1 MLNFKTLP
9 LFCCKTCIVFVLSI
23 MRGSSRSLVLPVMR
37 RTVISASVLAIAI
50 ILLAPNI
57 IITNAQQQ
65 QQQPL
70 ISQPS
75 PVQVT
80 QNGTTTLFQ
89 STTDG
94 IRLNVPEGWI
104 IQDVN
109 NTGSTF
115 SEESRQGYGILAQ
128 LCPQELLQQ
137 QQEQQRTAL
146 SNISRSRDTVRC
158 QGSGGDIIHIVRY
171 PDLDVR
177 LQEVSSNITAYNN
190 MTIDN
195 ILLYHMQKLE
205 QVGYSRI
212 QIVNSTDTTLNV
224 TNAQTNQIIATV
236 PARLV
241 EVTYSTAS
249 APNVIREGYFMLTA
263 TDETRPNIGITKGYS
278 IFYEGPSIAAG
289 AATPATIQQ
298 TTTTTPSVGLAAP
311 TLPPLPIA
319 VQQIFDS
326 FKLIVAPEVAQNIP
340 AVKSVQAQEVREDP
354 SNPLTVDI
362 TSNDTRGVDAQQQQ
376 PLISQSP
383 TAVSQNGTR
392 LFESTE
398 DSFRLQVP
406 EGWIIQDVNN
416 TGSMFLEES
425 RQGYG
430 ILAQLCPQELLQQQ
444 QEQQRTALSN
454 NISSS
459 GGGNTV
465 HCQESGG
472 DIIHIVRYPD
482 LDARLKAANNIT
494 TTTNNNNMTI
504 DNILLYHMQKLEQ
517 VGYRN
522 IEIVNNTD
530 TTLNVMDP
538 QTNQTIATVPARLV
552 EMTYSTASAPNVI
565 REGYF
570 ISTATNA
577 TAPYPGITKGYSIFY
592 EGNSTTSAVGTAT
605 PATIQQTTTTP
616 SVGLAAPTLPPLPIA
631 VQQIFESFE
640 LIAAPEVAQDMLA
653 AQSEQAQEAIE
664 EEEPTSSS
672 LAVDITSSDTDG
684 EEDTA
689 PATFEFEAD
698 VSGGTEPY
706 TYRWNF
712 DDDDSS
718 EEGSDE
724 QTVSHTFEE
733 AGTYNVRLTVTDSSG
748 QSASDSIEI
757 TVEEEEEEPAAADEI
772 DVDDEEEQPV
782 TIEQPIRIEQPLT
795 VDITSSDTE
804 RGRVV
809 APATFEFEA
818 DVSGGTEPYTY
829 RWNFDDDD
837 SSEESDDD
845 ETISHTFE
853 EAGTYNVRLTVT
865 DSSGQRASDS
875 MRITVEE
882 EPSPSPTIIEP
893 SEREEDDISEN
904 NLPPQQEQQDSGPPT
919 APTEKIPAEQST
931 TQGSNQGGEQREATA
946 GPDLTQSIQ
955 QNASQNTQV
964 GIPNDNQGAEA
975 TTEPHTSSLNFDDN
989 GDSSSEERSDED
1001 DDDENTD
1008 HISDEAGSHNGDR
1021 TVTDSEDQRVSNN
1034 VGSKVE
1040 TPSEEPQ
1047 EETPAEQ
1054 STAAGEEAKP
1064 DLSDADNNNSGS
1076 DDLID
1081 VDKIFNVDRF
1091 IDGLFD
1097 KLGLDN

>member
-1 MLNFKTLP
+1 
-9 LFCCKTCIVFVLSI
+9 
-23 MRGSSRSLVLPVMR
+23 MRVSSRLLVLPSM
-37 RTVISASVLAIAI
+37 TIGLTSVVVFAIAI
-50 ILLAPNI
+50 ILLPSNI
-57 IITNAQQQ
+57 TVINAQQEQ
-65 QQQPL
+65 QSL
-70 ISQPS
+70 TISQP
-75 PVQVT
+75 PAAQVT

-128 LCPQELLQQ
+128 LCPQGEQQ
-137 QQEQQRTAL
+137 QVAP
-146 SNISRSRDTVRC
+146 SNISRSRDIARC
-158 QGSGGDIIHIVRY
+158 QGTEGDIIHIVRY

-177 LQEVSSNITAYNN
+177 LQEVSSNITAHNN

-195 ILLYHMQKLE
+195 ILLYHMQKLQ

-224 TNAQTNQIIATV
+224 TNAQTNQTIATV

-249 APNVIREGYFMLTA
+249 APNVIREGYFMLTT
-263 TDETRPNIGITKGYS
+263 TDETRPNIGMTKGYS
-278 IFYEGPSIAAG
+278 IFYEGTSIAAG

-298 TTTTTPSVGLAAP
+298 TTTSTPSIRLGAP

-319 VQQIFDS
+319 VQQVFDS
-326 FKLIVAPEVAQNIP
+326 FELIAVQDIP
-340 AVKSVQAQEVREDP
+340 AAQSVQAQEVREDP
-354 SNPLTVDI
+354 SNPLTVEI
-362 TSNDTRGVDAQQQQ
+362 TSNDTGGRDAQQQQ

-392 LFESTE
+392 LFESIE
-398 DSFRLQVP
+398 DSFRLQMP
-406 EGWIIQDVNN
+406 EGWIIHDVNN

-430 ILAQLCPQELLQQQ
+430 ILAQLCPQGEQQQ
-444 QEQQRTALSN
+444 QQQQRAALSN
-454 NISSS
+454 NISS

-465 HCQESGG
+465 RCQESGG

-482 LDARLKAANNIT
+482 LDARLQAAANNITT

-504 DNILLYHMQKLEQ
+504 DNILLYHMQKLQQ

-538 QTNQTIATVPARLV
+538 QTNQTIATVPAKFV
-552 EMTYSTASAPNVI
+552 EMTYSTASAPNEI

-570 ISTATNA
+570 ISTATNT

-592 EGNSTTSAVGTAT
+592 EGNSTTTVAGTAT
-605 PATIQQTTTTP
+605 PATIQQTTTSTP
-616 SVGLAAPTLPPLPIA
+616 SIRLGAPTLPPLPIA
-631 VQQIFESFE
+631 VQQVFDSFE
-640 LIAAPEVAQDMLA
+640 LIAAPEVAQEMLA
-653 AQSEQAQEAIE
+653 AQSEQAQEQEVAE

-672 LAVDITSSDTDG
+672 LTVDITSSDTEEG
-684 EEDTA
+684 EEDATA

-712 DDDDSS
+712 DDDGSS
-718 EEGSDE
+718 
-724 QTVSHTFEE
+724 V
-733 AGTYNVRLTVTDSSG
+733 
-748 QSASDSIEI
+748 
-757 TVEEEEEEPAAADEI
+757 
-772 DVDDEEEQPV
+772 
-782 TIEQPIRIEQPLT
+782 
-795 VDITSSDTE
+795 
-804 RGRVV
+804 
-809 APATFEFEA
+809 
-818 DVSGGTEPYTY
+818 
-829 RWNFDDDD
+829 
-837 SSEESDDD
+837 ESDDD

-875 MRITVEE
+875 IRITVVEAPPDEEDEVEAPASDEE
-882 EPSPSPTIIEP
+882 EEAPSPPPTI
-893 SEREEDDISEN
+893 RESPAQGEDAISED
-904 NLPPQQEQQDSGPPT
+904 NLHPQQQAQPDSAPPT
-919 APTEKIPAEQST
+919 APTEKIPAEQPT
-931 TQGSNQGGEQREATA
+931 AQGSNQGGEQREATIPA
-946 GPDLTQSIQ
+946 PNVTQSIQ

-964 GIPNDNQGAEA
+964 GIPNDNQGVEA

-989 GDSSSEERSDED
+989 GASSSEERSDED
-1001 DDDENTD
+1001 DDDDENID
-1008 HISDEAGSHNGDR
+1008 QISDEAGSHNGDSTVTGSR
-1021 TVTDSEDQRVSNN
+1021 TVTDREDQRASNSI
-1034 VGSKVE
+1034 GSKVG
-1040 TPSEEPQ
+1040 TPPEEPQ
-1047 EETPAEQ
+1047 EEIPAEQ
-1054 STAAGEEAKP
+1054 STAREAKP
-1064 DLSDADNNNSGS
+1064 DLLDSDNNNSGS
-1076 DDLID
+1076 DSDLID
-1081 VDKIFNVDRF
+1081 VDKIFDVDGF
-1091 IDGLFD
+1091 IDNLFN

>member
-1 MLNFKTLP
+1 MTIGL
-9 LFCCKTCIVFVLSI
+9 ISVVVF
-23 MRGSSRSLVLPVMR
+23 
-37 RTVISASVLAIAI
+37 AIAI
-50 ILLAPNI
+50 ILLPSNI
-57 IITNAQQQ
+57 TVINAQQEQ
-65 QQQPL
+65 QSL
-70 ISQPS
+70 AISQP
-75 PVQVT
+75 PAAQVT

-128 LCPQELLQQ
+128 LCPQGEQQ
-137 QQEQQRTAL
+137 QQVAP
-146 SNISRSRDTVRC
+146 SNISRSRDIARC
-158 QGSGGDIIHIVRY
+158 QGTEGDIIHIVRY

-177 LQEVSSNITAYNN
+177 LQEVSSNITAHNN

-195 ILLYHMQKLE
+195 ILLYHMQKLQ

-224 TNAQTNQIIATV
+224 TNAQTNQTIATV

-249 APNVIREGYFMLTA
+249 APNVIREGYFMLTT
-263 TDETRPNIGITKGYS
+263 TDETRPNIGMTKGYS
-278 IFYEGPSIAAG
+278 IFYEGTSIAAG

-298 TTTTTPSVGLAAP
+298 TTTSTPSIRLGAP

-319 VQQIFDS
+319 VQQVFDS
-326 FKLIVAPEVAQNIP
+326 FELIAVQDIP
-340 AVKSVQAQEVREDP
+340 AAQSVQAQEVREDP
-354 SNPLTVDI
+354 SNPLIVEI
-362 TSNDTRGVDAQQQQ
+362 TSNDTGGRDAQQQQ

-398 DSFRLQVP
+398 DSFRLQMP
-406 EGWIIQDVNN
+406 EGWIIHDVNN
-416 TGSMFLEES
+416 TGSTFSEES

-430 ILAQLCPQELLQQQ
+430 ILAQLCPQGEQQQ
-444 QEQQRTALSN
+444 QQQQRAALSN
-454 NISSS
+454 NISS

-465 HCQESGG
+465 RCQESGG

-482 LDARLKAANNIT
+482 LDARLQAAANNITT

-504 DNILLYHMQKLEQ
+504 DNILLYHMQKLQQ

-538 QTNQTIATVPARLV
+538 QTNQTIATVPAKFV
-552 EMTYSTASAPNVI
+552 EMTYSTASAPNEI

-592 EGNSTTSAVGTAT
+592 EGNSTTTVAGTAT
-605 PATIQQTTTTP
+605 PATIQQTTTSTP
-616 SVGLAAPTLPPLPIA
+616 SIRLGAPTLPPLPIA
-631 VQQIFESFE
+631 VQQVFDSFE
-640 LIAAPEVAQDMLA
+640 LIAAPEVAQEMLA
-653 AQSEQAQEAIE
+653 AQSEQAQEQEVAE

-672 LAVDITSSDTDG
+672 LTVDITSSDTEEG
-684 EEDTA
+684 EEDATA

-712 DDDDSS
+712 DDDGSS
-718 EEGSDE
+718 
-724 QTVSHTFEE
+724 V
-733 AGTYNVRLTVTDSSG
+733 
-748 QSASDSIEI
+748 
-757 TVEEEEEEPAAADEI
+757 
-772 DVDDEEEQPV
+772 
-782 TIEQPIRIEQPLT
+782 
-795 VDITSSDTE
+795 
-804 RGRVV
+804 
-809 APATFEFEA
+809 
-818 DVSGGTEPYTY
+818 
-829 RWNFDDDD
+829 
-837 SSEESDDD
+837 ESDDD

-875 MRITVEE
+875 IRITVVEAPPDEEDEVETPASDEE
-882 EPSPSPTIIEP
+882 EEAPSPPPTI
-893 SEREEDDISEN
+893 RESPAQGEDAISED
-904 NLPPQQEQQDSGPPT
+904 NLHPQQQAQPDSAPPT
-919 APTEKIPAEQST
+919 ASTEKIPAEQST
-931 TQGSNQGGEQREATA
+931 AQGSNQGGEQREATIPA
-946 GPDLTQSIQ
+946 PNVTQSIQ

-964 GIPNDNQGAEA
+964 GIPNDNQGVEA

-989 GDSSSEERSDED
+989 GASSSEERSDED
-1001 DDDENTD
+1001 DDDENID
-1008 HISDEAGSHNGDR
+1008 QISDEAGSHNGDR
-1021 TVTDSEDQRVSNN
+1021 TVTDSRTVTDREDQRASNSI
-1034 VGSKVE
+1034 GSKVG
-1040 TPSEEPQ
+1040 TPPEEPQ
-1047 EETPAEQ
+1047 EEIPAEQ
-1054 STAAGEEAKP
+1054 STAREAKP
-1064 DLSDADNNNSGS
+1064 DLLDSDNNNSGS
-1076 DDLID
+1076 DSDLID
-1081 VDKIFNVDRF
+1081 VDKIFDVDGF
-1091 IDGLFD
+1091 IDNLFN

>member
-1 MLNFKTLP
+1 
-9 LFCCKTCIVFVLSI
+9 
-23 MRGSSRSLVLPVMR
+23 MRVSSRLLVLPSM
-37 RTVISASVLAIAI
+37 TIGLTSVVVFAIAI
-50 ILLAPNI
+50 ILLPSNI
-57 IITNAQQQ
+57 TVINAQQEQ
-65 QQQPL
+65 QSL
-70 ISQPS
+70 TISQP
-75 PVQVT
+75 PAAQVT

-128 LCPQELLQQ
+128 LCPQGEQQ
-137 QQEQQRTAL
+137 QVAP
-146 SNISRSRDTVRC
+146 SNISRSRDIARC
-158 QGSGGDIIHIVRY
+158 QGTEGDIIHIVRY

-177 LQEVSSNITAYNN
+177 LQEVSSNITAHNN

-195 ILLYHMQKLE
+195 ILLYHMQKLQ

-224 TNAQTNQIIATV
+224 TNAQTNQTIATV

-249 APNVIREGYFMLTA
+249 APNVIREGYFMLTT
-263 TDETRPNIGITKGYS
+263 TDETRPNIGMTKGYS
-278 IFYEGPSIAAG
+278 IFYEGTSIAAG

-298 TTTTTPSVGLAAP
+298 TTTSTPSIRLGAP

-319 VQQIFDS
+319 VQQVFDS
-326 FKLIVAPEVAQNIP
+326 FELIAVQDIP
-340 AVKSVQAQEVREDP
+340 AAQSVQAQEVREDP
-354 SNPLTVDI
+354 SNPLTVEI
-362 TSNDTRGVDAQQQQ
+362 TSNDTGGRDAQQQQ

-392 LFESTE
+392 LFESIE
-398 DSFRLQVP
+398 DSFRLQMP
-406 EGWIIQDVNN
+406 EGWIIHDVNN

-430 ILAQLCPQELLQQQ
+430 ILAQLCPQGEQQQ
-444 QEQQRTALSN
+444 QQQQRAALSN
-454 NISSS
+454 NISS

-465 HCQESGG
+465 RCQESGG

-482 LDARLKAANNIT
+482 LDARLQAAANNITT

-504 DNILLYHMQKLEQ
+504 DNILFYHMQKLQQ

-538 QTNQTIATVPARLV
+538 QTNQTIATVPAKFV
-552 EMTYSTASAPNVI
+552 EMTYSTASAPNEI

-570 ISTATNA
+570 ISTATNT

-592 EGNSTTSAVGTAT
+592 EGNSTTTVAGTAT
-605 PATIQQTTTTP
+605 PATIQQTTTSTP
-616 SVGLAAPTLPPLPIA
+616 SIRLGAPTLPPLPIA
-631 VQQIFESFE
+631 VQQVFDSFE
-640 LIAAPEVAQDMLA
+640 LIATPEVAQEMLA
-653 AQSEQAQEAIE
+653 AQSEQAQEQEVAE

-672 LAVDITSSDTDG
+672 LTVDITSSDTEEG
-684 EEDTA
+684 EEDATA

-712 DDDDSS
+712 DDDGSS
-718 EEGSDE
+718 
-724 QTVSHTFEE
+724 V
-733 AGTYNVRLTVTDSSG
+733 
-748 QSASDSIEI
+748 
-757 TVEEEEEEPAAADEI
+757 
-772 DVDDEEEQPV
+772 
-782 TIEQPIRIEQPLT
+782 
-795 VDITSSDTE
+795 
-804 RGRVV
+804 
-809 APATFEFEA
+809 
-818 DVSGGTEPYTY
+818 
-829 RWNFDDDD
+829 
-837 SSEESDDD
+837 ESDDD

-875 MRITVEE
+875 VQITVEE
-882 EPSPSPTIIEP
+882 APPDEEDEVEDEVEAPASDEEEEAPSPPPTI
-893 SEREEDDISEN
+893 RESPAQGEDAISED
-904 NLPPQQEQQDSGPPT
+904 NLHPQQQAQPDSAPPT

-931 TQGSNQGGEQREATA
+931 AQGSNQGGEQREATIPA
-946 GPDLTQSIQ
+946 PNVTQSIQ

-964 GIPNDNQGAEA
+964 GVPNDNQGVEA

-989 GDSSSEERSDED
+989 GASSSEERSDED
-1001 DDDENTD
+1001 DDDENID
-1008 HISDEAGSHNGDR
+1008 QISDEAGSHNGDR
-1021 TVTDSEDQRVSNN
+1021 TVTDSRTVTDREDQRASNSI
-1034 VGSKVE
+1034 GSKVG
-1040 TPSEEPQ
+1040 TPPEEPQ
-1047 EETPAEQ
+1047 EEIPAEQ
-1054 STAAGEEAKP
+1054 STAREAKP
-1064 DLSDADNNNSGS
+1064 DLLDSDNNNSGS
-1076 DDLID
+1076 DSDLID
-1081 VDKIFNVDRF
+1081 VDKIFDVDGF
-1091 IDGLFD
+1091 IDNLFN

>member
-1 MLNFKTLP
+1 MTIGLTSVV
-9 LFCCKTCIVFVLSI
+9 VF
-23 MRGSSRSLVLPVMR
+23 
-37 RTVISASVLAIAI
+37 AIAI
-50 ILLAPNI
+50 ILLPSNI
-57 IITNAQQQ
+57 TVINAQQEQ
-65 QQQPL
+65 QSL
-70 ISQPS
+70 TISQP
-75 PVQVT
+75 PAAQVT

-128 LCPQELLQQ
+128 LCPQGEQQ
-137 QQEQQRTAL
+137 QVAP
-146 SNISRSRDTVRC
+146 SNISRSRDIARC
-158 QGSGGDIIHIVRY
+158 QGTEGDIIHIVRY

-177 LQEVSSNITAYNN
+177 LQEVSSNITAHNN

-195 ILLYHMQKLE
+195 ILLYHMQKLQ

-224 TNAQTNQIIATV
+224 TNAQTNQTIATV

-249 APNVIREGYFMLTA
+249 APNVIREGYFMLTT
-263 TDETRPNIGITKGYS
+263 TDETRPNIGMTKGYS
-278 IFYEGPSIAAG
+278 IFYEGTSIAAG

-298 TTTTTPSVGLAAP
+298 TTTSTPSIRLGAP

-319 VQQIFDS
+319 VQQVFDS
-326 FKLIVAPEVAQNIP
+326 FELIAVQDIP
-340 AVKSVQAQEVREDP
+340 AAQSVQAQEVREDP
-354 SNPLTVDI
+354 SNPLTVEI
-362 TSNDTRGVDAQQQQ
+362 TSNDTGGRDAQQQQ

-392 LFESTE
+392 LFESIE
-398 DSFRLQVP
+398 DSFRLQMP
-406 EGWIIQDVNN
+406 EGWIIHDVNN

-430 ILAQLCPQELLQQQ
+430 ILAQLCPQGEQQQ
-444 QEQQRTALSN
+444 QQQQRAALSN
-454 NISSS
+454 NISS

-465 HCQESGG
+465 RCQESGG

-482 LDARLKAANNIT
+482 LDARLQAAANNITT

-504 DNILLYHMQKLEQ
+504 DNILFYHMQKLQQ

-538 QTNQTIATVPARLV
+538 QTNQTIATVPAKFV
-552 EMTYSTASAPNVI
+552 EMTYSTASAPNEI

-570 ISTATNA
+570 ISTATNT

-592 EGNSTTSAVGTAT
+592 EGNSTTTVAGTAT
-605 PATIQQTTTTP
+605 PATIQQTTTSTP
-616 SVGLAAPTLPPLPIA
+616 SIRLGAPTLPPLPIA
-631 VQQIFESFE
+631 VQQVFDSFE
-640 LIAAPEVAQDMLA
+640 LIATPEVAQEMLA
-653 AQSEQAQEAIE
+653 AQSEQAQEQEVAE

-672 LAVDITSSDTDG
+672 LTVDITSSDTEEG
-684 EEDTA
+684 EEDATA

-712 DDDDSS
+712 DDDGSS
-718 EEGSDE
+718 
-724 QTVSHTFEE
+724 V
-733 AGTYNVRLTVTDSSG
+733 
-748 QSASDSIEI
+748 
-757 TVEEEEEEPAAADEI
+757 
-772 DVDDEEEQPV
+772 
-782 TIEQPIRIEQPLT
+782 
-795 VDITSSDTE
+795 
-804 RGRVV
+804 
-809 APATFEFEA
+809 
-818 DVSGGTEPYTY
+818 
-829 RWNFDDDD
+829 
-837 SSEESDDD
+837 ESDDD

-875 MRITVEE
+875 VQITVEE
-882 EPSPSPTIIEP
+882 APPDEEDEVEDEVEAPASDEEEEAPSPPPTI
-893 SEREEDDISEN
+893 RESPAQGEDAISED
-904 NLPPQQEQQDSGPPT
+904 NLHPQQQAQPDSAPPT

-931 TQGSNQGGEQREATA
+931 AQGSNQGGEQREATIPA
-946 GPDLTQSIQ
+946 PNVTQSIQ

-964 GIPNDNQGAEA
+964 GVPNDNQGVEA

-989 GDSSSEERSDED
+989 GASSSEERSDED
-1001 DDDENTD
+1001 DDDENID
-1008 HISDEAGSHNGDR
+1008 QISDEAGSHNGDR
-1021 TVTDSEDQRVSNN
+1021 TVTDSRTVTDREDQRASNSI
-1034 VGSKVE
+1034 GSKVG
-1040 TPSEEPQ
+1040 TPPEEPQ
-1047 EETPAEQ
+1047 EEIPAEQ
-1054 STAAGEEAKP
+1054 STAREAKP
-1064 DLSDADNNNSGS
+1064 DLLDSDNNNSGS
-1076 DDLID
+1076 DSDLID
-1081 VDKIFNVDRF
+1081 VDKIFDVDGF
-1091 IDGLFD
+1091 IDNLFN

>member
-1 MLNFKTLP
+1 MT
-9 LFCCKTCIVFVLSI
+9 V
-23 MRGSSRSLVLPVMR
+23 SSRLLVSPAKAIALTAAV
-37 RTVISASVLAIAI
+37 VVAIAI

-57 IITNAQQQ
+57 TITNAQQ

-70 ISQPS
+70 ISQP
-75 PVQVT
+75 PAVT
-80 QNGTTTLFQ
+80 QNGTTLFQ
-89 STTDG
+89 STEDG
-94 IRLNVPEGWI
+94 IRLKVPEGWI
-104 IQDVN
+104 IHDVN

-128 LCPQELLQQ
+128 LCPQGEQQ
-137 QQEQQRTAL
+137 QQVAP
-146 SNISRSRDTVRC
+146 SNISRSRDIARC
-158 QGSGGDIIHIVRY
+158 QESGGDIIHIVRY

-177 LQEVSSNITAYNN
+177 LQEVSSNITAHNN

-195 ILLYHMQKLE
+195 ILLYHMQKLQ

-224 TNAQTNQIIATV
+224 TNAQTNQTIATV

-249 APNVIREGYFMLTA
+249 APNEIREGYFMLTT
-263 TDETRPNIGITKGYS
+263 TDETRPNIGMTKGYS
-278 IFYEGPSIAAG
+278 IFYEGTSIAAG

-298 TTTTTPSVGLAAP
+298 TTTSTPSIRLGAP

-319 VQQIFDS
+319 VQQVFDS
-326 FKLIVAPEVAQNIP
+326 FELIAVQDIP
-340 AVKSVQAQEVREDP
+340 AAQSVQAQEVREDP
-354 SNPLTVDI
+354 SNPLTVEI
-362 TSNDTRGVDAQQQQ
+362 TSNDTGGRDAQQQQ

-398 DSFRLQVP
+398 DSFRLQMP
-406 EGWIIQDVNN
+406 EGWIIHDVNN
-416 TGSMFLEES
+416 TGSTFSEES

-430 ILAQLCPQELLQQQ
+430 KLAQLCPQGEQQQ
-444 QEQQRTALSN
+444 QQQQRAALSN
-454 NISSS
+454 NISS

-465 HCQESGG
+465 RCQESGG

-482 LDARLKAANNIT
+482 LDARLQAAANNITT

-504 DNILLYHMQKLEQ
+504 DNILLYHMQKLQQ

-538 QTNQTIATVPARLV
+538 QTNQTIATVPAKFV
-552 EMTYSTASAPNVI
+552 EMIYSTASAPNEI

-592 EGNSTTSAVGTAT
+592 EGNSTTTVAGTAT
-605 PATIQQTTTTP
+605 PATIQQTTTSTP
-616 SVGLAAPTLPPLPIA
+616 SIRLGAPTLPPLPIA
-631 VQQIFESFE
+631 VQQVFDSFE
-640 LIAAPEVAQDMLA
+640 LIAVQDIPA
-653 AQSEQAQEAIE
+653 AQSVQAQEQEVAE

-672 LAVDITSSDTDG
+672 LTVDITSSDTEEG
-684 EEDTA
+684 EEDATA

-712 DDDDSS
+712 DDDGSS
-718 EEGSDE
+718 
-724 QTVSHTFEE
+724 V
-733 AGTYNVRLTVTDSSG
+733 
-748 QSASDSIEI
+748 
-757 TVEEEEEEPAAADEI
+757 
-772 DVDDEEEQPV
+772 
-782 TIEQPIRIEQPLT
+782 
-795 VDITSSDTE
+795 
-804 RGRVV
+804 
-809 APATFEFEA
+809 
-818 DVSGGTEPYTY
+818 
-829 RWNFDDDD
+829 
-837 SSEESDDD
+837 ESDDD

-875 MRITVEE
+875 IRITVVEAPPDEEDEVETPASDEE
-882 EPSPSPTIIEP
+882 EEAPSPPPTI
-893 SEREEDDISEN
+893 RESPAQGEDAISED
-904 NLPPQQEQQDSGPPT
+904 NLHPQQQAQPDFAPPT
-919 APTEKIPAEQST
+919 APTEKIPAEQPT
-931 TQGSNQGGEQREATA
+931 AQGNNQGGEQREATIPA
-946 GPDLTQSIQ
+946 PNVTQSIQ

-964 GIPNDNQGAEA
+964 GIPNDNQGVEA

-989 GDSSSEERSDED
+989 GASSSEERSDED
-1001 DDDENTD
+1001 DDDENID
-1008 HISDEAGSHNGDR
+1008 QISGEAGSHNGDR
-1021 TVTDSEDQRVSNN
+1021 TVTDREDQRASNSI
-1034 VGSKVE
+1034 GSKVG
-1040 TPSEEPQ
+1040 TPPEEPQ
-1047 EETPAEQ
+1047 EEISAEQ
-1054 STAAGEEAKP
+1054 PTAREAKP
-1064 DLSDADNNNSGS
+1064 DLLDSDNNNSGS
-1076 DDLID
+1076 DSDLID
-1081 VDKIFNVDRF
+1081 VDKIFDVDGF
-1091 IDGLFD
+1091 IDNLFN